1 MILTIQS
8 PEDIIIIDF
17 NELRKAI
24 EKQMDLS
31 QGGKET

>member
-1 MILTIQS
+1 MLLTIQS
-8 PEDIIIIDF
+8 SEDIIIIDF
-17 NELRKAI
+17 NELRNAI